1 MQKCTCEKVYND
13 IKHINRGDCR
23 SLIAC
28 KTNARIHA
36 KLLF

>member
-1 MQKCTCEKVYND
+1 MYVWKCLQYD

-28 KTNARIHA
+28 KTNARINA